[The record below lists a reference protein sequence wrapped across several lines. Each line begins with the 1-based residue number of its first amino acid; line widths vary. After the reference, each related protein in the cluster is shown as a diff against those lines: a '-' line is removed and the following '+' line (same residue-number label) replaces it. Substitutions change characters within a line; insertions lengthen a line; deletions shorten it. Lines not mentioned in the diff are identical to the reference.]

1 MEFTLKMPEE
11 EIEIMRDIYRFLRDH
26 DDPPMIGTKAA
37 TEFWVR
43 MVRDMAAVAVK
54 WDNHPLATI
63 MMRAVNEYLERKSKG
78 EGRR

>member
-1 MEFTLKMPEE
+1 M
-11 EIEIMRDIYRFLRDH
+11 
-26 DDPPMIGTKAA
+26 
-37 TEFWVR
+37 EFWVR